1 METARLRDYADR
13 LYQAERRRRAIAPL
27 TEQDGSITVDDAYR
41 IQAENVKTVLAM
53 GHVISG
59 KKIGLTS
66 AGIQRQMGVNEP
78 DYGHL
83 YAAMERRD
91 GRINASALIQPKIEA
106 ELAFV
111 LKEDLAGG
119 AVARE
124 DVIRATDYVVA
135 ALEIVDSRIA
145 DWRIKLED
153 TIADN
158 ASSGRYVLGALRAA
172 PGEADLPKVAMRFF
186 KNRDELIGEAAGE
199 AVMGDPGIAVAWLAN
214 RLWAYGVS
222 LKAGEVILSGAFTA
236 AAPAV
241 RGDRFRAEFSGLG
254 TVEALFV

>member
-1 METARLRDYADR
+1 VETAKLQGYAALLR
-13 LYQAERRRRAIAPL
+13 QAERSRKPIEPL
-27 TEQDGSITVDDAYR
+27 TEQDSSITVDDAYR
-41 IQAENVKTVLAM
+41 IQEENLKTVLAM

-66 AGIQRQMGVNEP
+66 AGIQKQMGVGEP

-91 GRINASALIQPKIEA
+91 QRINTAALIQPKVEGEI
-106 ELAFV
+106 AFI

-119 AVARE
+119 AITRE
-124 DVIRATDYVVA
+124 DVIRSTDYVVA
-135 ALEIVDSRIA
+135 ALEIVDSRVA

-158 ASSGRYVLGALRAA
+158 ASSGRYVLGAARVN
-172 PGEADLPKVAMRFF
+172 PGDLDLPKVAMGFF
-186 KNRDELIGEAAGE
+186 KNQELIEESLGE
-199 AVMGDPGIAVAWLAN
+199 AVMGDPAAAVAWLAN
-214 RLWAYGVS
+214 RLWAYGIS
-222 LKAGEVILSGAFTA
+222 LKAGETILSGAFTA
-236 AAPAV
+236 AAPAS

-254 TVEALFV
+254 TVEARFV